1 VCCKSAAGCSD
12 GFVEALPRLSKITV
26 GRTVTSEFSGD
37 CHAVQQKQQTH
48 RTDWMPAL
56 SLHSARTL
64 SPVEQGAWAHYRASL
79 NPASKR
85 LRGLIEE
92 RKP

>member
-1 VCCKSAAGCSD
+1 
-12 GFVEALPRLSKITV
+12 
-26 GRTVTSEFSGD
+26 
-37 CHAVQQKQQTH
+37 
-48 RTDWMPAL
+48 MPAL

-85 LRGLIEE
+85 PRGLIEE